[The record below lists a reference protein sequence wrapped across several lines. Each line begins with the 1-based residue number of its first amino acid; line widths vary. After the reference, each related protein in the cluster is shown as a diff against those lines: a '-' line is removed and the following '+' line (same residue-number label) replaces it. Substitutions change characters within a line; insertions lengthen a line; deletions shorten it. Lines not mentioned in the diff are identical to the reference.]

1 MNAYT
6 SQNAYGRADAPL
18 RDARSIEYDV
28 FARVTRALTA
38 ATAQR
43 DTGFPAYAKALHDN
57 QRLWMALAADLG
69 REGNGFPAP
78 LKAQLFYLFK
88 FTAQHTPKALK
99 KEAGLEV
106 LIEINTSVMRGLRG
120 EAA

>member
-1 MNAYT
+1 MNAYHPHG
-6 SQNAYGRADAPL
+6 AYGRTDAPL
-18 RDARSIEYDV
+18 RNARSIEYDA

-43 DTGFPAYAKALHDN
+43 DTAFSAYAKALHDN

-69 REGNGFPAP
+69 REGNGFPAA

-99 KEAGLEV
+99 KDVGLEV
-106 LIEINTSVMRGLRG
+106 LIDINTSVMRGLRG

>member
-6 SQNAYGRADAPL
+6 SQNAYGRTDAPL
-18 RDARSIEYDV
+18 RNARSIEYDV

-38 ATAQR
+38 AIAQR
-43 DTGFPAYAKALHDN
+43 DTAFPAYAQALHDN
-57 QRLWMALAADLG
+57 QRLWTVLAADLA